1 MGHPKKLALGILALL
16 QCANAGFADLPEPPD
31 SVVAVPYQVEDEGD
45 QGGFILMTWDAV
57 EGADGYRVY
66 REVSVNYGRDEQGNV
81 VEVDTQLVFVP
92 WLTVEAME
100 PVVRV
105 IVATLDSNTDTQ
117 WAVTTVQET
126 ADGQVESEP
135 VYFHVQVEG
144 IATGVQARS
153 WGAVKAA
160 QSRNSF

>member
-1 MGHPKKLALGILALL
+1 MAHPKKVTLAILALL
-16 QCANAGFADLPEPPD
+16 LSVNAGFALPAPPD
-31 SVVAVPYQVEDEGD
+31 SVVAVPYQAED
-45 QGGFILMTWDAV
+45 QGSFILMTWDAV
-57 EGADGYRVY
+57 EGADGYRIY
-66 REVSVNYGRDEQGNV
+66 REVSVNYGLDEQGNV
-81 VEVDTQLVFVP
+81 VEVDNQLVFLP

-105 IVATLDSNTDTQ
+105 IVATLDSVMSTR

-144 IATGVQARS
+144 IATGVQIRS

-160 QSRNSF
+160 LRDHSF

>member
-1 MGHPKKLALGILALL
+1 MTLAILALL
-16 QCANAGFADLPEPPD
+16 LSVNAGFALPAPPD
-31 SVVAVPYQVEDEGD
+31 TVVAVPYQAED
-45 QGGFILMTWDAV
+45 QGGFILMTWDPV

-66 REVSVNYGRDEQGNV
+66 REVSVNYGLDEQGNV
-81 VEVDTQLVFVP
+81 VEVDTRLVFVP

-105 IVATLDSNTDTQ
+105 IVATLDSVTSTR

-126 ADGQVESEP
+126 DDGQVESEP

-144 IATGVQARS
+144 IATGVQTRS

-160 QSRNSF
+160 LRDHSF